1 VKVVDIRNDKGP
13 AKDPQREVAEL
24 KKVLERAAAV
34 GARERNMVAA
44 LQKGVAKAGQNPG
57 RFLTKQELAS
67 ISTVRCLH
75 DKQRNPHGPCQPQE
89 EEEPFLEGTLGIG
102 HYPHYRDRVC
112 HSNQEFFCDP
122 TKLMSAPEQMETSER
137 LRLFKER
144 TLVNCGQLESILDPA
159 VGSGQ
164 NDASWGRLGTLRG
177 YEQNNVVRSG
187 RLGMQDYREFNL
199 AVVLADEWPSS
210 IRDATSMKTFG
221 WRVMSEWGLQPIYNG
236 VDNGNPVNEYRNSWN
251 GYRANCPTTAV
262 LIILPRYHDAFLTS
276 PSCEFICETRGGP
289 EVVAA
294 TLAGLDS
301 GGLEKAIL
309 MGIEQVGK
317 VLEAT
322 IPRSIQQDEEN
333 QPWKKYVN
341 VHGHVE
347 SAAQSADGL
356 IWTMRFLYAFV
367 IFAFVFS
374 IGAFCYFTFV
384 PEEKQRRAGTR
395 HLLGPDIYDEFGRKQ
410 ILTALQSS

>member
-1 VKVVDIRNDKGP
+1 
-13 AKDPQREVAEL
+13 
-24 KKVLERAAAV
+24 
-34 GARERNMVAA
+34 
-44 LQKGVAKAGQNPG
+44 
-57 RFLTKQELAS
+57 
-67 ISTVRCLH
+67 
-75 DKQRNPHGPCQPQE
+75 
-89 EEEPFLEGTLGIG
+89 
-102 HYPHYRDRVC
+102 
-112 HSNQEFFCDP
+112 
-122 TKLMSAPEQMETSER
+122 METSER

-144 TLVNCGQLESILDPA
+144 TLVNCGQLESILDP
-159 VGSGQ
+159 
-164 NDASWGRLGTLRG
+164 DAERRG
-177 YEQNNVVRSG
+177 YEKRNPVWSSMRTNYANDDSKMG

-236 VDNGNPVNEYRNSWN
+236 VDNGNPVNEFRTQWN
-251 GYRANCPTTAV
+251 GYHSNCPTTAV
-262 LIILPRYHDAFLTS
+262 LIILPRYHDAFLTA

-301 GGLEKAIL
+301 GGLEKAIM

-317 VLEAT
+317 VLDET
-322 IPRSIQQDEEN
+322 IPKSIQQDEEN
-333 QPWKKYVN
+333 QAWKKYVQSA
-341 VHGHVE
+341 HGHVE
-347 SAAQSADGL
+347 STSESAEGL
-356 IWTMRFLYAFV
+356 IWTMRFLYALV
-367 IFAFVFS
+367 IFAFLFS